1 MAASWRK
8 IGGKVMST
16 RKMPEEEF
24 GGPYLWDG
32 SGEPDPEVQRLEK
45 SLSRFRHGGEPPVFP
60 AAVHIGQEKLSFGF
74 LQRLWPRRLAAVAAV
89 GLFAIAAS
97 ILISRTEP
105 TGTPRPGWDVAR
117 IEGVPTVGAH
127 SIRGAKAKLEVGQLL
142 VTNAN
147 SRATIA
153 VAEIG
158 EIQVDPDTRVRL
170 IQTMRDR
177 KRISLEE
184 GTIHAAIWAPPGEF
198 VVDTPSAVAVDLGC
212 AYTLHVAPDGSGLL
226 RTTLGW
232 VGFHSNGHDSFIPAG
247 AVCATH
253 RTSGP
258 GTPYFEDSTES
269 FRGALAQLDSA
280 TLTPESRSAAL
291 QTVLSQ
297 ARKEDTLSLW
307 HLLPRTEGTEREEV
321 FRRFAALIPP
331 PDGVTREGILRLDQ
345 RQLDLWWN
353 ELGLGDISVWR
364 FWEQSPDRPIPA
376 NSQFLRKKEAMLK
389 QAR

>member
-1 MAASWRK
+1 
-8 IGGKVMST
+8 MS
-16 RKMPEEEF
+16 KKKFPEEEF
-24 GGPYLWDG
+24 GNPYLWDG
-32 SGEPDPEVQRLEK
+32 SGEPDPEVQRLETV
-45 SLSRFRHGGEPPVFP
+45 LSQLRHKGRAPVFP
-60 AAVHIGQEKLSFGF
+60 RALHLGEEEPSSSF
-74 LQRLWPRRLAAVAAV
+74 LRLLWPRRVAAVAVITVVAV
-89 GLFAIAAS
+89 ATS
-97 ILISRTEP
+97 VLISRP
-105 TGTPRPGWDVAR
+105 GPPVAPLPGWEVAR
-117 IEGVPTVGAH
+117 IEGTPMVGAH
-127 SIRGAKAKLEVGQLL
+127 SIEGAKARLAVGQLL

-170 IQTMRDR
+170 VQTMRDR

-247 AVCATH
+247 AVCPTH

-269 FRGALAQLDSA
+269 FRNALAQLDFGTLSSDSRSA
-280 TLTPESRSAAL
+280 TLA
-291 QTVLSQ
+291 TVLSE
-297 ARKEDTLSLW
+297 ARKDDTLSLW
-307 HLLPRTEGTEREEV
+307 HLLSRTEGAERERV

-331 PDGVTREGILRLDQ
+331 PVGVTREGILRLDQ
-345 RQLDLWWN
+345 QQLDLWWN
-353 ELGLGDISVWR
+353 ALELGDISIWR

-376 NSQFLRKKEAMLK
+376 NPQFLQKKEAMLK